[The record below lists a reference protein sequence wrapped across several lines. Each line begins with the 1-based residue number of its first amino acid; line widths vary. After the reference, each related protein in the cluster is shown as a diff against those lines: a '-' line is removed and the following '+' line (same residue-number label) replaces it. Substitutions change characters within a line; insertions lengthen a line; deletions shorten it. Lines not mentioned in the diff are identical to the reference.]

1 MTPLA
6 FPVIDDEPAT
16 GPRILFRGEPLPLS
30 TPSGDRLASIV
41 IPVKNAGPGLRDL
54 LSGIRRQRWLGRVEL
69 IAIDSSS
76 EDETVD
82 ILREVGATVLSIEPR
97 SYNHG
102 LTRNLGA
109 SEAAGEVLVFVTQ
122 TGRPANDR
130 WLANLVDAFE
140 REPRLAGVSS
150 RLLPHKHED
159 PLLRRDAA
167 LELSASPARQLRAID
182 DWERYAAL
190 EPHEL
195 WRFLNFHT
203 IACAIRSEA
212 HRQVPFRRTTTI
224 GEDLAWA
231 RDALEAG
238 FKLLHE
244 PASTACH
251 SHAYGFLELF
261 ARNFDDGV
269 ATREVVGRRWPDDAV
284 LGEIAFVT
292 ELDARYLREECGLEG
307 ADLERW
313 ERASVSRRSAQLLGQ
328 WLGTNHDRL
337 PPQTVSALSLTG
349 RVVDPEALP

>member
-1 MTPLA
+1 MTGDELA
-6 FPVIDDEPAT
+6 P
-16 GPRILFRGEPLPLS
+16 GPRVLFRGEPVPLS
-30 TPSGDRLASIV
+30 IPSGDRLASVV
-41 IPVKNAGPGLRDL
+41 IPVKNAGPELRDL
-54 LSGIRRQRWLGRVEL
+54 LSGIRRQSWLGCVEL

-76 EDETVD
+76 EDETVE
-82 ILREVGATVLSIEPR
+82 ILREFGATALSIEPR

-122 TGRPANDR
+122 TMRPANDR

-150 RLLPHKHED
+150 RLLPHEHAD
-159 PLLRRDAA
+159 LLLRRDAA
-167 LELSASPARQLRAID
+167 QELSASPARQLRAID

-190 EPHEL
+190 EPEEL

-203 IACAIRSEA
+203 VACAIRSEA

-244 PASTACH
+244 PASTAFH
-251 SHAYGFLELF
+251 SHVYGFEELF

-269 ATREVVGRRWPDDAV
+269 ATREVVGRRWPDDV
-284 LGEIAFVT
+284 LGQIAFVT
-292 ELDARYLREECGLEG
+292 QLDAHYLREECGLEG
-307 ADLERW
+307 ADLEAW

-328 WLGTNHDRL
+328 LLGMNHDRL
-337 PPQTVSALSLTG
+337 PPQTVAALSLTG
-349 RVVDPEALP
+349 RVVDPEALR

>member
-1 MTPLA
+1 MTGG
-6 FPVIDDEPAT
+6 EPAS

-54 LSGIRRQRWLGRVEL
+54 LSGIRRQRWLGCVEL

-76 EDETVD
+76 EDETVE
-82 ILREVGATVLSIEPR
+82 ILREFGATALSIEPR

-122 TGRPANDR
+122 TMRPANDR

-150 RLLPHKHED
+150 RLLPHEHAD
-159 PLLRRDAA
+159 LLLRRDAA
-167 LELSASPARQLRAID
+167 QELSASPARQLRAID

-190 EPHEL
+190 KPEEL

-203 IACAIRSEA
+203 VACAIRSEA

-244 PASTACH
+244 PASTAFH
-251 SHAYGFLELF
+251 SHVYGFEELF

-269 ATREVVGRRWPDDAV
+269 ATREVVGRRWPEDV
-284 LGEIAFVT
+284 LGQIAFVT
-292 ELDARYLREECGLEG
+292 QLDAHYLREECGLEG
-307 ADLERW
+307 ADLEAW

-328 WLGTNHDRL
+328 LLGMNHDRL
-337 PPQTVSALSLTG
+337 PRQTVSALSLTG
-349 RVVDPEALP
+349 RVVDAEALR

>member
-1 MTPLA
+1 MTGGEA
-6 FPVIDDEPAT
+6 AS

-54 LSGIRRQRWLGRVEL
+54 LSGIRRQRWLGCVEL

-76 EDETVD
+76 EDETVE
-82 ILREVGATVLSIEPR
+82 ILREFGATALSIEPR

-122 TGRPANDR
+122 TMRPANDR

-150 RLLPHKHED
+150 RLLPHEHAD
-159 PLLRRDAA
+159 LLVRRDAA
-167 LELSASPARQLRAID
+167 QELSASPARQLRAID

-190 EPHEL
+190 EPEEL

-203 IACAIRSEA
+203 VACAIRSEA

-238 FKLLHE
+238 FKLLYE
-244 PASTACH
+244 PASTAFH
-251 SHAYGFLELF
+251 SHVYGFAELF

-269 ATREVVGRRWPDDAV
+269 ATREVVGRRWPDDV
-284 LGEIAFVT
+284 LGQIAFVT
-292 ELDARYLREECGLEG
+292 QLDAHYLREECGLEG
-307 ADLERW
+307 ADLEAW

-328 WLGTNHDRL
+328 LLGMNHDRL

-349 RVVDPEALP
+349 RVVDPEALR